1 MKTPIL
7 CFCLAFGLANF
18 GFAQNEKLIA
28 PYWINKNFQ
37 PSPKVDFKNHLF
49 LNPLDTLIQDSLEVH
64 FPEMFPLN
72 RELNLLAPNSLLQHA
87 LSLPF
92 VELPPA
98 QSRMPIIPFDES
110 VNYTILKKEY

>member
-1 MKTPIL
+1 ME
-7 CFCLAFGLANF
+7 N
-18 GFAQNEKLIA
+18 IA
-28 PYWINKNFQ
+28 VAPEWLTKKPPTQ
-37 PSPKVDFKNHLF
+37 PKIDFRNHLF
-49 LNPLDTLIQDSLEVH
+49 LGSSDPLFLDSVEVH

-72 RELNLLAPNSLLQHA
+72 RELNLLAPNPLRQHA

-98 QSRMPIIPFDES
+98 QSRMPMIPFDES